1 MILKKIKY
9 LLLLMR
15 PSHWV
20 KNLFL
25 FLPIFFA
32 GKLEQLFTSLDLWY
46 GFVTFSLAAS
56 TVYIFNDFM
65 DVEEDKK
72 HPEKKHRPFAAGKI
86 SKPIGSL
93 LGFLLAVIAIIFSFF
108 IEIEEII
115 IGYILLNI
123 FYTLYLKKISLLDVS
138 IISVGFVLR
147 VLAGGIIANI
157 FISKWI
163 IIMTFLLAI
172 CLAFGK
178 RRDELIIANKVK
190 QEMKTSLSGYTLE
203 FLNLCLVSVS
213 VIIIVCYILYG
224 VSPEVIER
232 MGTDK
237 IYLTSFFVI
246 LGIFRFL
253 QIVIVEEKSG
263 SPTNILLQDKFL
275 QCVLFGWIVSF
286 TYLIYFL

>member
-1 MILKKIKY
+1 
-9 LLLLMR
+9 MR

-46 GFVTFSLAAS
+46 GFVNFSLAAS
-56 TVYIFNDFM
+56 AVYIFNDFM

-86 SKPIGSL
+86 SKFIGSIF
-93 LGFLLAVIAIIFSFF
+93 GFFLTVVAVIFSFF
-108 IEIEEII
+108 IELEEII

-123 FYTLYLKKISLLDVS
+123 FYTLYLKKISLLDVC
-138 IISVGFVLR
+138 IISIGFVLR
-147 VLAGGIIANI
+147 VLAGGMIANI

-163 IIMTFLLAI
+163 IIMTFLLAM

-178 RRDELIIANKVK
+178 RRDELIIVNKAK
-190 QEMKTSLSGYTLE
+190 QEMKNALYGYTLE

-275 QCVLFGWIVSF
+275 QFVLFGWMASF

>member
-1 MILKKIKY
+1 
-9 LLLLMR
+9 MR

-32 GKLEQLFTSLDLWY
+32 GKLGELFTSFDLW
-46 GFVTFSLAAS
+46 FAFINFSLAAS
-56 TVYIFNDFM
+56 AVYIFNDIR
-65 DVEEDKK
+65 DAEEDRQ
-72 HPEKKHRPFAAGKI
+72 HPEKKHRPIAAEKI
-86 SKPIGSL
+86 SKSIGGT
-93 LGFLLAVIAIIFSFF
+93 LGFFLLVAAVIFSFF
-108 IEIEEII
+108 IAIEEII

-123 FYTLYLKKISLLDVS
+123 FYTLYLKKIVLLDVS
-138 IISVGFVLR
+138 IISIGFVLR
-147 VLAGGIIANI
+147 VLAGGMVTHT
-157 FISKWI
+157 FVSKWI
-163 IIMTFLLAI
+163 IIMTFLLAM

-178 RRDELIIANKVK
+178 RRDELILANNTK
-190 QEMKTSLSGYTLE
+190 QEIKISLPGYTLE
-203 FLNLCLVSVS
+203 FLNLCLASVS
-213 VIIIVCYILYG
+213 VIIIICYILYG

-246 LGIFRFL
+246 LGVFRFL

-263 SPTNILLQDKFL
+263 SPTNILLYDKFL
-275 QCVLFGWIVSF
+275 QWVLFGWITSF